1 MKTLTL
7 ALTAAALLAAGP
19 TLANDLEALSK
30 KNMCSNCHAL
40 DGKRMGPSF
49 KEIAAKHKGAKD
61 AEAVLTKA
69 IVEGSKGVYGKIPM
83 PPQPKAAPDAAAMA
97 KAIIAL

>member
-7 ALTAAALLAAGP
+7 ALAAATLLAAGP
-19 TLANDLEALSK
+19 VLANNLETLSK

-49 KEIAAKHKGAKD
+49 KEIAAKHKGAANAEGVL
-61 AEAVLTKA
+61 AEA
-69 IVEGSKGVYGKIPM
+69 IVKGSKGVYGKIPM

-97 KAIIAL
+97 KAIMAL